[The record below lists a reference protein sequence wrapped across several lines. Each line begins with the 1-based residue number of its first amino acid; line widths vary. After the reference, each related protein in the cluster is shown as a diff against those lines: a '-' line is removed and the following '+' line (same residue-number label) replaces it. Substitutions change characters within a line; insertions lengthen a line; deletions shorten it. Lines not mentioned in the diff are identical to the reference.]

1 MLGTISI
8 FNFLKKNTV
17 KILARNYAALFLSVA
32 VLFITGFSTFDTWLI
47 FNKGST
53 LGCGRKNTNMPR
65 SQNTPR
71 SHIYVERSDTSKHTY

>member
-17 KILARNYAALFLSVA
+17 KILARNYAALFLSMA
-32 VLFITGFSTFDTWLI
+32 VLFFPGFSTFDTWLI

-53 LGCGRKNTNMPR
+53 LGLWKKK
-65 SQNTPR
+65 
-71 SHIYVERSDTSKHTY
+71 YKHTQITYLC

>member
-1 MLGTISI
+1 M
-8 FNFLKKNTV
+8 

-53 LGCGRKNTNMPR
+53 PGLWKKIQTCPDHKHTQITYLRGDQILATHAEF
-65 SQNTPR
+65 QNTVKLFP
-71 SHIYVERSDTSKHTY
+71 VDTFPEN